1 MSLFLLMDRILW
13 RGAFYF
19 LIYDKI
25 FTDIYSTTMYL
36 LILIITQFYLHFSSL
51 VSDTLE
57 QGMVNGLLPDTTYSM
72 RMLAVNQ
79 IESSSFT
86 DSVVAK
92 TNEEGL
98 YPFFIYI
105 YQLLLKTLVF
115 NHSVIFIFQ
124 HLQNLRKIYK
134 YKQEKLGSLLS
145 IGRYKKKFKK
155 TCRLKTI
162 LIIKLKSKIIGTNT
176 LIMEWTSFGIYC
188 KLGWIT
194 WKRWTFIFEFIAS

>member
-1 MSLFLLMDRILW
+1 
-13 RGAFYF
+13 
-19 LIYDKI
+19 
-25 FTDIYSTTMYL
+25 MYL

-98 YPFFIYI
+98 YPFLY
-105 YQLLLKTLVF
+105 
-115 NHSVIFIFQ
+115 IFINF
-124 HLQNLRKIYK
+124 Y
-134 YKQEKLGSLLS
+134 
-145 IGRYKKKFKK
+145 
-155 TCRLKTI
+155 
-162 LIIKLKSKIIGTNT
+162 
-176 LIMEWTSFGIYC
+176 
-188 KLGWIT
+188 
-194 WKRWTFIFEFIAS
+194 